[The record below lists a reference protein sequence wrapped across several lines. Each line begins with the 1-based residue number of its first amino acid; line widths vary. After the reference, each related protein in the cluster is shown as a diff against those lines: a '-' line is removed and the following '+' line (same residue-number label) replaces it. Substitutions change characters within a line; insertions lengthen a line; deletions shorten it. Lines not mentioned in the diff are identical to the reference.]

1 MGKIGFVLALLA
13 VIAVIGCGS
22 SMSFDEY
29 SEECGEILDDLQD
42 AGYSVLGLEPSDVYY
57 SYDPDYIDSIR
68 DQLDYVKDVIGD
80 YKSLNPPSDLGDF
93 HDARV
98 ASMSLWEDEVIPLI
112 EDSLSIGEDLFDAY
126 EDDDYDRIEDLRYDL
141 EELQDEYDD
150 IEDEIDDIDDDLRD
164 ALDDLD
170 SEDRRDLERDDC
182 L

>member
-1 MGKIGFVLALLA
+1 MRKIGFVLALLA

-29 SEECGEILDDLQD
+29 AEECGEILEDLQD
-42 AGYSVLGLEPSDVYY
+42 ADYSVLGLEPSDINYY
-57 SYDPDYIDSIR
+57 YDPDDIEDLR
-68 DQLDYVKDVIGD
+68 DQLDDVKDIIGR
-80 YKSLNPPSDLGDF
+80 YKSLNPPSDLRDF

-98 ASMSLWEDEVIPLI
+98 ASLSLWEDEVVPLI
-112 EDSLSIGEDLFDAY
+112 EDFLSIGEDLFDAY
-126 EDDDYDRIEDLRYDL
+126 EDDDYDRIEDLRDDL

-150 IEDEIDDIDDDLRD
+150 IEDENEDIDDDLRD